1 MQPPRPLGRQQAGY
15 GGVRCDVRIH
25 VRTKKEEK
33 KLAKI
38 SKEELIALLNKD
50 LALEYTAC
58 VQYTQHQGVLK
69 GAMYQSIQK
78 ELVLHAQEE
87 LAHATI
93 LADQI
98 DYLGG
103 VPTVEMPTPK
113 TSEDNETML
122 QQDLEGENDAIA
134 RYITRIKQ
142 AEELNLYHLAQQLR
156 NILIVEQEHAMDLE
170 QALGK

>member
-1 MQPPRPLGRQQAGY
+1 MAS
-15 GGVRCDVRIH
+15 I
-25 VRTKKEEK
+25 TKGK
-33 KLAKI
+33 
-38 SKEELIALLNKD
+38 LIALLNKD
-50 LALEYTAC
+50 LGLEYTAC

-69 GAMYQSIQK
+69 GAMFQTIQK

-93 LADQI
+93 LASQI

-103 VPTVEMPTPK
+103 TPTADMPAAK
-113 TSEDNETML
+113 TSADNREML
-122 QQDLEGENDAIA
+122 RQDLAGENDAIA
-134 RYITRIKQ
+134 RYIVRVRQ

-156 NILIVEQEHAMDLE
+156 NILAVEQEHAMDLE

>member
-1 MQPPRPLGRQQAGY
+1 MAG
-15 GGVRCDVRIH
+15 I
-25 VRTKKEEK
+25 TKEQLVE
-33 KLAKI
+33 
-38 SKEELIALLNKD
+38 LLNKD
-50 LALEYTAC
+50 LALEYTAI

-78 ELVLHAQEE
+78 ELIIHAQEE
-87 LAHATI
+87 LQHATI
-93 LADQI
+93 LSSQI

-103 VPTVEMPTPK
+103 VPTVDVPPAK
-113 TSEDNETML
+113 TSGDNEIML

-134 RYITRIKQ
+134 RYIVRIKQ

-156 NILIVEQEHAMDLE
+156 NILAVEQEHAMDLE